1 MEDCTGLSPVQMV
14 LGAGLLPKGSLLVHM
29 NLLGE
34 VDRELLKSTAGDF
47 PVIHC
52 PRTHAFFKRA
62 PFDLKF
68 FRESGIPVLIG
79 TDSLAS
85 NQDLNMFSEMRAMQA
100 AFPGLDPMEI
110 LSMATTRPAAAIGMS
125 GRLGE
130 LTSGSVADF
139 IAIPD
144 EGGAGTLAERV
155 LANWMPPRVWISGR
169 S

>member
-1 MEDCTGLSPVQMV
+1 
-14 LGAGLLPKGSLLVHM
+14 
-29 NLLGE
+29 
-34 VDRELLKSTAGDF
+34 
-47 PVIHC
+47 
-52 PRTHAFFKRA
+52 
-62 PFDLKF
+62 LKF

-110 LSMATTRPAAAIGMS
+110 LSMATTRPAAAIRMS